1 MARMRFR
8 TGVLVGFGVGYYYG
22 AKAGPDRY
30 HQMDRVLT
38 NVRRSRPY
46 RNLRTTLSDTVV
58 EGQRRARELVRD
70 AAFGAEDGTYDTAEL
85 DDTVELHIQPDPGWN

>member
-1 MARMRFR
+1 MRFR
-8 TGVLVGFGVGYYYG
+8 SGVLVGFGVGYYYG
-22 AKAGPDRY
+22 AKAGHERY

-46 RNLRTTLSDTVV
+46 RNLRTVLSDTVV

-70 AAFGAEDGTYDTAEL
+70 AAFGLEETSPSIHPSEL
-85 DDTVELHIQPDPGWN
+85 DDTVQLDLRPDPSWN